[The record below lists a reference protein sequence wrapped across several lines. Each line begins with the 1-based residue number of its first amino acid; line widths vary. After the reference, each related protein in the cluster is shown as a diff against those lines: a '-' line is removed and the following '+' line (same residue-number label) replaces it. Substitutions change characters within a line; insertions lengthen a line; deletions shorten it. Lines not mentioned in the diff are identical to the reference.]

1 MTEHDIQ
8 IARLDQDVAEL
19 LDWEASLPP
28 FDFAEGVSLREDQ
41 MFDRFRRKKSAELE
55 CFDFLDCSLSHAR
68 ILWDAVDTGERALLL
83 RNFVQIADRKVFSG
97 YVMSPFADLPSSIQ
111 VTLKTAVT
119 IYEETPG
126 LLDL

>member
-19 LDWEASLPP
+19 LLWEANLPP
-28 FDFAEGVSLREDQ
+28 FDFNDGVFSQEGE
-41 MFDRFRRKKSAELE
+41 MFDRLRRKNSSDLE

-68 ILWDAVDTGERALLL
+68 VLWDAVDAGERALLL

-97 YVMSPFADLPSSIQ
+97 YVMSPFSDLPSTIQ
-111 VTLKTAVT
+111 LTLRTAIT